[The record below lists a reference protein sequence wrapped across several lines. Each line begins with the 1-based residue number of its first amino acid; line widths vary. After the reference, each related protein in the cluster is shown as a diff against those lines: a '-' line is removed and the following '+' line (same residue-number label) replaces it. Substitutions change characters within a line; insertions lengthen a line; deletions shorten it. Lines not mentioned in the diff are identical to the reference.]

1 MTSSLSGNVYNIS
14 SGKQISILGL
24 CKKIQTIMN
33 NNSSIDFIN
42 KDEDR
47 HLVKNRI
54 GSVEKAKIELGFEV
68 DVSLENGLKQ
78 VIDWKLSQSA

>member
-1 MTSSLSGNVYNIS
+1 
-14 SGKQISILGL
+14 
-24 CKKIQTIMN
+24 MN